1 MDWFAQ
7 HNVTAKRTR
16 FWQERKLRM
25 SSKKV
30 WTVEGYEEQGQ
41 EKHGQASK
49 SETYTNEADAKKAA
63 KKMADQNDH
72 LDVYVIYTS
81 TVNGKTEE
89 RFFNSN
95 GKYSEEGFEW

>member
-1 MDWFAQ
+1 
-7 HNVTAKRTR
+7 
-16 FWQERKLRM
+16 M

-41 EKHGQASK
+41 EKHGKASK
-49 SETYTNEADAKKAA
+49 SETHTNEADAKKAA

>member
-1 MDWFAQ
+1 M
-7 HNVTAKRTR
+7 
-16 FWQERKLRM
+16 LMM

-41 EKHGQASK
+41 EKHGKASK
-49 SETYTNEADAKKAA
+49 SETYTTEADAKKAA

-72 LDVYVIYTS
+72 LDVYVVYTS